1 MISPQVMSAGT
12 GYVDPNVYAGYT
24 QQASEQTARGVAIYV
39 GNLPFDTTE
48 DEIRQM
54 FGTYGDVAR
63 VALPL
68 DRETQRPRGFGF
80 VHMTDAQQADDAIK
94 ALDGTELGGRQLRIN
109 LSQGGGRGGR
119 GGRGAQYS
127 SHSSRS
133 GYERGGYY
141 SRQSSGRSYGYGD
154 RSYKD
159 RSGHSDRSTYG
170 DRSGGYGDRSSGYGD
185 RSSGYSGSYGERAS
199 SSGYN
204 RSSDYDDRNASRYS
218 QSSGYNYDRGAY

>member
-1 MISPQVMSAGT
+1 MSAGT
-12 GYVDPNVYAGYT
+12 GYVDPNVYAGY
-24 QQASEQTARGVAIYV
+24 QASEQTSRGVAIYV
-39 GNLPFDTTE
+39 GNLPYDTTE

-54 FGTYGDVAR
+54 FGTYGEVAR

-80 VHMTDAQQADDAIK
+80 VHMTDAQQADDAIR

-127 SHSSRS
+127 SYSSRS
-133 GYERGGYY
+133 GGSGYERSGYY
-141 SRQSSGRSYGYGD
+141 SRQSSGRSHYGD
-154 RSYKD
+154 RGYKD
-159 RSGHSDRSTYG
+159 RSS
-170 DRSGGYGDRSSGYGD
+170 RSGGYG
-185 RSSGYSGSYGERAS
+185 ERS

-204 RSSDYDDRNASRYS
+204 RSSDYDDRNAGRYS
-218 QSSGYNYDRGAY
+218 QSSGYSYDRGNY